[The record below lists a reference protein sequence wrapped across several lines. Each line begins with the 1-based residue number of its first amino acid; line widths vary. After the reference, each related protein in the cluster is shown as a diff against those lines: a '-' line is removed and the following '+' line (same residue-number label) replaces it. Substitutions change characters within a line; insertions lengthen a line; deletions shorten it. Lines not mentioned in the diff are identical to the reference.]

1 MNQDKQAKLE
11 DKFIGC
17 LLGGAIGDALGF
29 TSECL
34 KRPDFKTINFIFDY
48 AGD

>member
-1 MNQDKQAKLE
+1 MDQAIEARLE

-17 LLGGAIGDALGF
+17 LLGDALGF

-34 KRPDFKTINFIFDY
+34 KRPDFKPMNFIFDY
-48 AGD
+48 ASD